1 MTSVVCPANSRL
13 TTEQL
18 TTLSMVFALPARA
31 QLIELRN
38 ILGNPNLNFRVYRA
52 ARVTFDMG
60 GVAQRV
66 LVKCPVKTLDRLNH
80 LLEQGLCLQA
90 IASTH
95 LRIPLGGSEG
105 ISIITLRGP
114 SRYV

>member
-1 MTSVVCPANSRL
+1 MTNIVCPANSRL
-13 TTEQL
+13 TDEQL
-18 TTLSMVFALPARA
+18 KILSMVFNRPVRA

-38 ILGNPNLNFRVYRA
+38 ILNDYRA
-52 ARVTFDMG
+52 TFRTYKAGQITFDMDG
-60 GVAQRV
+60 LSQRV
-66 LVKCPVKTLDRLNH
+66 LAKCPAKTLDRLNQ

-105 ISIITLRGP
+105 ISLTT
-114 SRYV
+114 

>member
-1 MTSVVCPANSRL
+1 MTSIVCPANSRL

-18 TTLSMVFALPARA
+18 TTLSMVFTRPARA

-38 ILGNPNLNFRVYRA
+38 ILNNQHSNFRTYKAGV
-52 ARVTFDMG
+52 VTFDMDAL
-60 GVAQRV
+60 AQRV
-66 LVKCPVKTLDRLNH
+66 LAKCPAKTLDRLNL

-95 LRIPLGGSEG
+95 LRIPLSGSEG
-105 ISIITLRGP
+105 ISLTT
-114 SRYV
+114 